1 MVDVNLD
8 VPGVSEDAA
17 WADQEVARL
26 EGEVAATQAVDVVV
40 QPALSEEEDRKRKE
54 DQNRRA
60 KKSRDKKAAK
70 KQIEGLK
77 YNSRVEVTKAD
88 ALELLSH
95 RIQNDH
101 VRGVCY
107 ESALNC
113 ASETGVFPNR
123 FFFAHGYLKTLES
136 QAAKAEKFLT
146 VDSTAILES
155 EVIHQ
160 DDLYA
165 IFDYSVSWRE
175 PDVTFDQFI
184 EQRRKLKSSWFELGQ
199 FIGM

>member
-8 VPGVSEDAA
+8 VPGVPEDAA

-77 YNSRVEVTKAD
+77 YNSKVEVTKAD
-88 ALELLSH
+88 ALELLSE
-95 RIQNDH
+95 RIQNEH
-101 VRGVCY
+101 VREVCY

-113 ASETGVFPNR
+113 AAETGVFPNR
-123 FFFAHGYLKTLES
+123 FYFAHGYQKTLES
-136 QAAKAEKFLT
+136 QTVRTEKFLEM
-146 VDSTAILES
+146 DSKAEISTET
-155 EVIHQ
+155 IH
-160 DDLYA
+160 
-165 IFDYSVSWRE
+165 
-175 PDVTFDQFI
+175 
-184 EQRRKLKSSWFELGQ
+184 
-199 FIGM
+199 